1 MYFLYAPTQ
10 APRTSEKAS
19 QVLVFTKIAEH
30 LADKLEE
37 SHIIKNEDREL
48 YVYGLNQ
55 GMMIILNLCT
65 TLIVGLVL
73 HTTVLLLIFSS
84 AYIPLRSYAGGYH
97 AKTPLRC
104 YVLSAIMLVV
114 ISMIMKYYS
123 FKLPIIISILLLSSM
138 IIIWLSP
145 VEDINK
151 PLDKQEIKIYK
162 KRSIIILLSEAVVC
176 CLLILFDAKYYC
188 TPISC
193 AFLIETI
200 MLMVGKLKNLK
211 LQHI

>member
-10 APRTSEKAS
+10 APRISEKAS

-73 HTTVLLLIFSS
+73 HTTVSLLIFSS

-104 YVLSAIMLVV
+104 YVLSTIMLVV
-114 ISMIMKYYS
+114 VSIIMKHYS
-123 FKLPIIISILLLSSM
+123 FNLPITILILLLSST

-145 VEDINK
+145 VEDKNK
-151 PLDKQEIKIYK
+151 PLDKQEMKVYK
-162 KRSIIILLSEAVVC
+162 KRSLIILFSEIIIC
-176 CLLILFDAKYYC
+176 CLLIISVKKYYIII
-188 TPISC
+188 TNAIM
-193 AFLIETI
+193 IETL
-200 MLMVGKLKNLK
+200 MLAIGKIKNSK
-211 LQHI
+211 YEY

>member
-10 APRTSEKAS
+10 ASRISEKAS

-73 HTTVLLLIFSS
+73 HTTVSLLIFSS

-104 YVLSAIMLVV
+104 YVLSTIMLVV
-114 ISMIMKYYS
+114 VSIIMKHYS
-123 FKLPIIISILLLSSM
+123 FNLPITILILLLSST

-145 VEDINK
+145 VEDKNK
-151 PLDKQEIKIYK
+151 PLDKQEMKVYK
-162 KRSIIILLSEAVVC
+162 KRSLIILFSEIIIC
-176 CLLILFDAKYYC
+176 CLLIISVKKYYIII
-188 TPISC
+188 TNAIM
-193 AFLIETI
+193 IETL
-200 MLMVGKLKNLK
+200 MLAIGKIKNSK
-211 LQHI
+211 YEY